1 LLVGNW
7 VDVRRL
13 LLNVYVPD
21 TLKEVVESPWKE
33 AEEDDKTG
41 SARVAVPET
50 TSVPPTVKFIT
61 AKFDDILYIYMYC
74 YM

>member
-1 LLVGNW
+1 MGVFVEVGSDPSK
-7 VDVRRL
+7 VD
-13 LLNVYVPD
+13 VPD